1 MAMGSYPYGH
11 LATWDPSYGTF
22 WVIIPPQRPAHCPV
36 THDTSPRKAAGNDT
50 DQGCGYEEWLF
61 KKASF
66 YWVLSESRPILLYGM
81 HLDRTVLRTVHAR
94 YALGHTFDAKAD
106 ELGFLVQDPFDH
118 VARS

>member
-1 MAMGSYPYGH
+1 MGPFGSLYPH
-11 LATWDPSYGTF
+11 SDPRIVRSHM
-22 WVIIPPQRPAHCPV
+22 ILRREQ
-36 THDTSPRKAAGNDT
+36 AAGNDT